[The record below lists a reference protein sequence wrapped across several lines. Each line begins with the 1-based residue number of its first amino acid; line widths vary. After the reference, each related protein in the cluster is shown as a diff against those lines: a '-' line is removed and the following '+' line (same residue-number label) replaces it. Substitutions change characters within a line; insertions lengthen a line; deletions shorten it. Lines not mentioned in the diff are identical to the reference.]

1 MPVMQKSLLGSK
13 RLRPNRLFSNFKGL
27 DVLAK
32 VPQEI
37 GADEYNVILGMG
49 RQALIAAGAA
59 QNFTQNAPRDLI
71 IRRMTLS
78 EATSAIVGVGS
89 DFSVTAITIEGN
101 ATLLGGAAPGS
112 TFHPNSVYP
121 PCFDLPVAGGTP
133 VTVTVVNNNA
143 AARDCELSFNID

>member
-37 GADEYNVILGMG
+37 GADEYNVIFGLG
-49 RQALIAAGAA
+49 RVAAIAAGAA

-71 IRRMTLS
+71 IRRMTVS
-78 EATSAIVGVGS
+78 EALLGAGTAGS

-101 ATLLGGAAPGS
+101 ATLLGASAPAS
-112 TFHPNSVYP
+112 VFHPTSVYP

-133 VTVTVVNNNA
+133 VTVTCVNNNA
-143 AARDCELSFNID
+143 GARNAEISFNID